1 MPKVLFSSLRH
12 PKVKQGKQLDRC
24 DWLHAP
30 CEASVP
36 TKGQTRQAP
45 SYDTT
50 RWGSSLVLSFCKPR
64 IPRFSAKPSQSVS
77 YSKKWESAA
86 QRPET
91 ETLNNGVF
99 NVACVG
105 PEAQDLRRSSFF
117 SPGAFQSDVSR
128 PGAVLTLKKE
138 RA

>member
-1 MPKVLFSSLRH
+1 MGVITSAVFLQTKNSSFF
-12 PKVKQGKQLDRC
+12 C
-24 DWLHAP
+24 
-30 CEASVP
+30 
-36 TKGQTRQAP
+36 QTE
-45 SYDTT
+45 
-50 RWGSSLVLSFCKPR
+50 
-64 IPRFSAKPSQSVS
+64 SVS
-77 YSKKWESAA
+77 YSKKKESAA

-117 SPGAFQSDVSR
+117 SHVAFQSDVSR
-128 PGAVLTLKKE
+128 PGPVLTLKKE